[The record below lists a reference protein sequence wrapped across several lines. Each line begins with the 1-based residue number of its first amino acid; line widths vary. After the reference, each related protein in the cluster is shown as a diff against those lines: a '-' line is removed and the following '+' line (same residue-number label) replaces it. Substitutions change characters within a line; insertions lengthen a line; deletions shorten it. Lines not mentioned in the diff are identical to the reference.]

1 MGNSQFD
8 FYLFEESTI
17 QISQHPNV
25 GPLSG
30 LLAIANWAKFN
41 LNFSFMSTEKI
52 KLFKD
57 LSATQCFLSEVH
69 ATGV

>member
-1 MGNSQFD
+1 
-8 FYLFEESTI
+8 
-17 QISQHPNV
+17 
-25 GPLSG
+25 
-30 LLAIANWAKFN
+30 
-41 LNFSFMSTEKI
+41 MSTEKI